1 MFVWLLI
8 NMFAMLHPTPPIE
21 KEEAIEHAYHAF
33 IKRKRKY
40 FKTSLAWLWF
50 QKNLAKLVQ
59 FTLVF
64 VSPKKFQAFYF

>member
-8 NMFAMLHPTPPIE
+8 NMFAMLPPPIE
-21 KEEAIEHAYHAF
+21 KKTIEHVYHAF
-33 IKRKRKY
+33 IKRKSKY
-40 FKTSLAWLWF
+40 FKTSLPWLWF
-50 QKNLAKLVQ
+50 QKKLAKLVQ